1 VTTTPQPAG
10 KRVSVSDLEAFCL
23 EAMLKSGMTE
33 EDARLTADVLVTTD
47 TWGVYTHGTKQL
59 RPLLWNTRRG
69 RLHPYAK
76 PELTGE
82 GLGWALYDGHYAM
95 PMVTSCRAM
104 RTAMEK
110 ARHTGIAYV
119 GVKHSSHFGA
129 AGYYAQMAAQEGL
142 IGLAVCNVDP
152 GVTVPGARG
161 KVLGTNPIAF
171 AVPAGQ
177 ERPVFLDI
185 ATSTVAA
192 SKIYAAQFL
201 GQKIPDTWLVDDEG
215 VPTTDPTGYPKTGA
229 LMPMAGHKG
238 YGLALLVD
246 VLSAVLTGAGMTWEV
261 KSWLADVP
269 VPTNEGDAFIAID
282 VGSIMPIQ
290 QFRERMDRLIREIR
304 SAPKAKGA
312 DRIYLP
318 GEMEW
323 ERRDLALREGLVLPN
338 DVVER
343 LAGVAEDLSMDVRRL
358 FKN

>member
-1 VTTTPQPAG
+1 MEKAPQSSG
-10 KRVSVSDLEAFCL
+10 RRVSVSGLEAFCL

-47 TWGVYTHGTKQL
+47 TWGVHTHGTKQL
-59 RPLLWNTRRG
+59 RFLLWNMRRG
-69 RLHPYAK
+69 RLHPRAV

-110 ARHTGIAYV
+110 ARRTGIAYV

-171 AVPAGQ
+171 AVPAGK
-177 ERPVFLDI
+177 EKPVFLDI

-201 GQKIPDTWLVDDEG
+201 GQKISDTWLVDDEG

-238 YGLALLVD
+238 YGLAFLVE
-246 VLSAVLTGAGMTWEV
+246 VLSAV
-261 KSWLADVP
+261 
-269 VPTNEGDAFIAID
+269 
-282 VGSIMPIQ
+282 
-290 QFRERMDRLIREIR
+290 
-304 SAPKAKGA
+304 
-312 DRIYLP
+312 
-318 GEMEW
+318 
-323 ERRDLALREGLVLPN
+323 
-338 DVVER
+338 
-343 LAGVAEDLSMDVRRL
+343 
-358 FKN
+358 